1 MLQNPRLIL
10 STTQT
15 QKKKTMT
22 DGPGPHTN

>member
-1 MLQNPRLIL
+1 MFQNSRLVL